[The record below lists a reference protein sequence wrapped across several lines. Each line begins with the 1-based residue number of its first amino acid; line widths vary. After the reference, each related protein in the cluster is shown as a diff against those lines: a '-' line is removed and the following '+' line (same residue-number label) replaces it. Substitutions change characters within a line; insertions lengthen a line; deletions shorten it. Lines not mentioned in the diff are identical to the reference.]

1 MKQVMLLMDEESE
14 LKKVVKSQKAELE
27 VATIETIENLE
38 EEDALHLLELKW
50 IKPILSGLETLPGD
64 VISLMVSAIKNLKKK
79 YATTYKDIEEAKLV
93 TSSALIEMIGDLKG
107 SSYDMAGL
115 EEFKK
120 FMEE

>member
-1 MKQVMLLMDEESE
+1 
-14 LKKVVKSQKAELE
+14 
-27 VATIETIENLE
+27 
-38 EEDALHLLELKW
+38 
-50 IKPILSGLETLPGD
+50 
-64 VISLMVSAIKNLKKK
+64 MVSAIKNLKKK